1 MNILVSRLGFIKTLF
16 GIGTKQPFRYWPFV
30 DFTKTKILWEVATVS
45 IIYLISNLK
54 WTTPNQRIPLLI
66 FFNRK
71 KNKNFDTFPKKQ
83 FFKRKIFSEP
93 FERTDHLLQPEKKK
107 IIFHFGW
114 RYFLYAFPKARLE
127 KAIFLNESNFL

>member
-93 FERTDHLLQPEKKK
+93 FERTDHLLQPEKKN

-114 RYFLYAFPKARLE
+114 RYFLYAFPNARLE

>member
-93 FERTDHLLQPEKKK
+93 FERTDHLLQPEKKI

-114 RYFLYAFPKARLE
+114 RYFLYAFPNARLE

>member
-93 FERTDHLLQPEKKK
+93 FERTDHLLQPEKKI

-114 RYFLYAFPKARLE
+114 RHFLYAFPNARLE

>member
-107 IIFHFGW
+107 
-114 RYFLYAFPKARLE
+114 
-127 KAIFLNESNFL
+127 NFFTLDEDISYMLSLTLVWKKQFS